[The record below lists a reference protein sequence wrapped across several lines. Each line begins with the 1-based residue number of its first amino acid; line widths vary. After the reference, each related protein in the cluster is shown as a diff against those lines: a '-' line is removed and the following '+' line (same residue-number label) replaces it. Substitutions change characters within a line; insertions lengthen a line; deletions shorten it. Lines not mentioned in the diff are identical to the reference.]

1 MVEPSARPL
10 ALITGASAGIGE
22 CFAHAYA
29 ARGYDVALVA
39 RRLDRLETLA
49 IELRADHG
57 VEAYPIAQDLA
68 VFGAEAEVMQALAAH
83 GRHVDVLVNNAGFSI
98 AQDFAGVPW
107 ARQRDFLM
115 TLIVTASGLAHAVIP
130 GMMER
135 GRGAIINVA
144 SIAGFAPG
152 VAGHSLYPAAKSYA
166 IKFSEA
172 LDAELR
178 DKGIRVTALCP
189 GSTESEFTKANGT
202 ADAGHGAP
210 GFLLQTAQ
218 QVVEAAIAGNEAG
231 KILVIPGVHNR
242 IAVFLM
248 RRLPHGLVRAILMKG
263 SARFRLP
270 PEPGTLPGTGATH

>member
-1 MVEPSARPL
+1 MDDRSARPL

-22 CFAHAYA
+22 CFARAYA
-29 ARGYDVALVA
+29 ARGHDVALVA
-39 RRLDRLETLA
+39 RRLDRLEALA
-49 IELRADHG
+49 AELRTAHG
-57 VEAYPIAQDLA
+57 VEAYPIAQDLSA
-68 VFGAEAEVMQALAAH
+68 LGAESEVMAAMEAH
-83 GRHVDVLVNNAGFSI
+83 GRHVDVLINNAGFSI

-107 ARQRDFLM
+107 ARQRDFIM
-115 TLIVTASGLAHAVIP
+115 TLILSASGLAALVIP
-130 GMMER
+130 GMVER
-135 GRGAIINVA
+135 RRGAIINVA

-178 DKGIRVTALCP
+178 GKGIKVTALCP
-189 GSTESEFTKANGT
+189 GSTESEFTAANGT
-202 ADAGHGAP
+202 KEAGHGAP
-210 GFLLQTAQ
+210 DFLLQKPE

-248 RRLPHGLVRAILMKG
+248 RRLPHGLVRWILMKG

-270 PEPGTLPGTGATH
+270 PEPGR